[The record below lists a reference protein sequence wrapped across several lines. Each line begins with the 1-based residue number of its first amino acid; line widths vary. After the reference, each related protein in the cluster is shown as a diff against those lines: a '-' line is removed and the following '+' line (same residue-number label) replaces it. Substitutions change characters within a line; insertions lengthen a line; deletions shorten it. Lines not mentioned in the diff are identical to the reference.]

1 MTAQVEDNPADQTNK
16 VSDDDEDSTEAAFD
30 IVAKNSNW
38 CVWRRKS
45 KKEKEKLFNLRC
57 THILFM
63 LKTYISTLSTFIP
76 QAVVASSR
84 TT

>member
-1 MTAQVEDNPADQTNK
+1 MTAQVEDKPADKTNK

-45 KKEKEKLFNLRC
+45 KKEKENSL
-57 THILFM
+57 T
-63 LKTYISTLSTFIP
+63 
-76 QAVVASSR
+76 
-84 TT
+84 